1 MPFPVKIN
9 FSPIID
15 PPQKLPEPSFN
26 SILTIHGNP
35 WGLAFEPMNILNKNS
50 LYLRNFND
58 SKILRYFRLIAK
70 KYN

>member
-15 PPQKLPEPSFN
+15 PPQKFPEPSFN

-35 WGLAFEPMNILNKNS
+35 WGLAFEPMNILNKTS
-50 LYLRNFND
+50 
-58 SKILRYFRLIAK
+58 
-70 KYN
+70 